1 VGERIADEGGKIYLN
16 VTGGED
22 KGKDNSA
29 SALPFSTSNFHHAI
43 TPDFFIVPP
52 FLYPA

>member
-1 VGERIADEGGKIYLN
+1 MKEEKILLN
-16 VTGGED
+16 ETGGED
-22 KGKDNSA
+22 KGKANSA
-29 SALPFSTSNFHHAI
+29 SALPLSTSNFHYAI